1 MNAGNPADKTTRKM
15 NDRASDL
22 DSVHPRSQPSPG
34 QLYKEPTPTGISAAK
49 PARNFPNSST
59 GDQMS
64 GEYLKLRLQQDTMKM
79 EEEVH
84 HFKRVIGEIRKPNP
98 NPLFEEYQSLLLL
111 LERHNKKIVE
121 KHRQKTQGKAFG
133 SLGT

>member
-15 NDRASDL
+15 NDHASDL
-22 DSVHPRSQPSPG
+22 GSVHPRSQPSPG
-34 QLYKEPTPTGISAAK
+34 QLQELTPTSTSAAK
-49 PARNFPNSST
+49 LARNIPNSST

-79 EEEVH
+79 EKEVR

-111 LERHNKKIVE
+111 LEKHNKMIVE
-121 KHRQKTQGKAFG
+121 KHRQKTQEKASG